1 MTNCCKRIFAHYHL
15 LKIKCK
21 FLNYFCYFSVSFMKE
36 NNLLV
41 VCSPNCE
48 FSYIFQSFIHPG
60 SQIKATS
67 LLNHQSLYF
76 SITFWASLAPGI
88 KTSLLKL
95 SIFFSFTCLGGKIAE
110 YGGKRSFA

>member
-1 MTNCCKRIFAHYHL
+1 
-15 LKIKCK
+15 
-21 FLNYFCYFSVSFMKE
+21 MKE

-95 SIFFSFTCLGGKIAE
+95 SIFFYFTCLGGKIAE